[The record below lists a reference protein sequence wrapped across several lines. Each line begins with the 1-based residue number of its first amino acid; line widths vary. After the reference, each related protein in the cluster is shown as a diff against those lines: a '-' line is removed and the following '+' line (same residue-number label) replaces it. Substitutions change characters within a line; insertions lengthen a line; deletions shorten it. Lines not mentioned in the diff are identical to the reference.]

1 MVIEVG
7 HPPGTERASAVVV
20 VDMKRSSTTELA
32 RLIDAALGIGDVRV
46 IVDLGARYDASS
58 DLLTVL
64 HRCARRVRVLGGTLS
79 VVSARPELRRLLDV
93 TLLSQTFD
101 VYASR
106 DEALRTWA

>member
-7 HPPGTERASAVVV
+7 HRTETELASAVVV
-20 VDMKRSSTTELA
+20 VDMKHSSTTELA
-32 RLIDAALGIGDVRV
+32 RFLDNALGIGDVSV
-46 IVDLGARYDASS
+46 IVDLGSRYDANS
-58 DLLTVL
+58 DFLAVL
-64 HRCARRVRVLGGTLS
+64 HRCAHRIRAFGGTLS
-79 VVSARPELRRLLDV
+79 VVSARPELRRLFDV